1 MATRKQRKQ
10 VKFSKNSLDT
20 IGKEGKRILRTVT
33 PYVKKG
39 ISSVYGTMAST
50 TNLAIKQIN
59 RRKNKT
65 RKIKK

>member
-65 RKIKK
+65 RKNKK